1 MKKSIKKAVK
11 LIGKAFLGILI
22 FLIVYV
28 FSAFTLSKITVNSE
42 ADKQAK
48 EIPIYIKTNG
58 VHTDIVVPI
67 KNDIKDWSREIK
79 FENTKSKDSTAS
91 YLAFGWG
98 DKGFY
103 LDTPE
108 WSDLKASTAFNA
120 AFGLGNSAMH
130 TTFYKS
136 IKENKD
142 CVKMMIS
149 AENYQKLI
157 DYIESSFQF
166 DATQNPLF
174 ITATTYG
181 KNDSFYE
188 ANGKYSLFHTCNS
201 WANGALKASNQKA
214 ALWTVTDAGYFV
226 IINKLLS
233 LQDNEKSH
241 LPNLLIVF
249 DNYSSRTKRRR
260 S

>member
-1 MKKSIKKAVK
+1 MKTIKKSFAIF
-11 LIGKAFLGILI
+11 GKTLLGILI
-22 FLIVYV
+22 FLLIY
-28 FSAFTLSKITVNSE
+28 FLSAFTLSRITVNSE
-42 ADKQAK
+42 ANKQAQ
-48 EIPIYIKTNG
+48 EIPIYIRTNG
-58 VHTDIVVPI
+58 VHTDIIVPV
-67 KNDIKDWSREIK
+67 KNVIKDWSQEIK
-79 FENTKSKDSTAS
+79 IENTKAKDSTAS

-103 LDTPE
+103 LYTPE

-136 IKENKD
+136 VRENKD
-142 CVKMMIS
+142 CVKVMIS
-149 AENYQKLI
+149 KENYQRLI
-157 DYIESSFQF
+157 DYIEGSFQF
-166 DATQNPLF
+166 DTTKNPIF

-214 ALWTVTDAGYFV
+214 ALWTVTDTGIFCHY
-226 IINKLLS
+226 
-233 LQDNEKSH
+233 Q
-241 LPNLLIVF
+241 
-249 DNYSSRTKRRR
+249 
-260 S
+260 

>member
-1 MKKSIKKAVK
+1 MKAIKKGLK
-11 LIGKAFLGILI
+11 GIGKGLLAILL
-22 FLIVYV
+22 FLIVYILA
-28 FSAFTLSKITVNSE
+28 AFTLSKITMNSE
-42 ADKQAK
+42 AGEQAQ
-48 EIPIYIKTNG
+48 EVPIYIRTNG
-58 VHTDIVVPI
+58 VHTDIVVPV
-67 KNDIKDWSREIK
+67 KNAIKDWSRQVK
-79 FENTKSKDSTAS
+79 FENTKANDSTAS

-136 IKENKD
+136 IRENKD
-142 CVKMMIS
+142 CIKVMVSK
-149 AENYQKLI
+149 ENYQKLT
-157 DYIESSFQF
+157 DYIEGSFQF
-166 DATQNPLF
+166 DTAQGLMF

-188 ANGKYSLFHTCNS
+188 ANGRYNLFHTCNS

-214 ALWTVTDAGYFV
+214 AFWTVTDTGIFCHY
-226 IINKLLS
+226 
-233 LQDNEKSH
+233 Q
-241 LPNLLIVF
+241 
-249 DNYSSRTKRRR
+249 
-260 S
+260 

>member
-1 MKKSIKKAVK
+1 MKTLKKSLTIFKK
-11 LIGKAFLGILI
+11 ISLGIVL
-22 FLIVYV
+22 FFV
-28 FSAFTLSKITVNSE
+28 FYSLAAFSLSRITINSD
-42 ADKQAK
+42 AGSQTQDVA
-48 EIPIYIKTNG
+48 IYIRTNG
-58 VHTDIVVPI
+58 VHTDIVVPV
-67 KNDIKDWSREIK
+67 KNSVKDWSQEIK
-79 FENTKSKDSTAS
+79 YENTQSKDSTAS

-142 CVKMMIS
+142 CVKMTVS
-149 AENYQKLI
+149 KENYQKLI
-157 DYIESSFQF
+157 NYIENSFQF
-166 DATQNPLF
+166 DSAHSAMF
-174 ITATTYG
+174 IAATTYG

-214 ALWTVTDAGYFV
+214 AFWTVTDTGIFCHY
-226 IINKLLS
+226 
-233 LQDNEKSH
+233 Q
-241 LPNLLIVF
+241 
-249 DNYSSRTKRRR
+249 
-260 S
+260 

>member
-1 MKKSIKKAVK
+1 MKTIKKSFKF
-11 LIGKAFLGILI
+11 IGKGFLAILI
-22 FLIVYV
+22 FLIVYI
-28 FSAFTLSKITVNSE
+28 SAAFTLSKITVNSE
-42 ADKQAK
+42 SDLQAQ

-58 VHTDIVVPI
+58 VHTDIVVPA
-67 KNDIKDWSREIK
+67 KNIIKDWTQEIR
-79 FENTKSKDSTAS
+79 FENTQAKDSTAQFI
-91 YLAFGWG
+91 AFGWG

-136 IKENKD
+136 VRESNDCIK
-142 CVKMMIS
+142 VMIS
-149 AENYQKLI
+149 KENYQKLS

-166 DATQNPLF
+166 DSTQNPIF

-181 KNDSFYE
+181 KNDSFYQ
-188 ANGKYSLFHTCNS
+188 AKGKYNLFHTCNS

-214 ALWTVTDAGYFV
+214 AFWTVTDTGIFCHY
-226 IINKLLS
+226 
-233 LQDNEKSH
+233 Q
-241 LPNLLIVF
+241 
-249 DNYSSRTKRRR
+249 
-260 S
+260 